1 MKDKIKFTFYGI
13 NKDDFFI
20 SLFPILEYNY
30 CEKFNYSHTVAIGI
44 LCFGL
49 TIEW

>member
-20 SLFPILEYNY
+20 SLFPVLAYDY
-30 CEKFNYSHTVAIGI
+30 CKGANRSHTIMLGI